1 MPITLPEKVFGNK
14 LWQVLINIRCAFTS
28 GELRKGARGREG
40 PPYFKTKLRPE
51 DPNFVLRRLNPT
63 CFNIIVFI
71 AYFLVPPKLDIDLG
85 SSVSSVSDPD
95 ISGMS
100 DKEPAK
106 KDDQRKDAHAAE
118 PAKPGDESQSEG
130 KVSSYV
136 SLFPGR
142 PLRAR
147 LLLHPRSALNSF
159 IYSHRTPS
167 PIAPN
172 LKQYSTPPWGKSC
185 TT

>member
-1 MPITLPEKVFGNK
+1 M
-14 LWQVLINIRCAFTS
+14 
-28 GELRKGARGREG
+28 
-40 PPYFKTKLRPE
+40 
-51 DPNFVLRRLNPT
+51 
-63 CFNIIVFI
+63 

-106 KDDQRKDAHAAE
+106 KDDQRKAAHVAE

-136 SLFPGR
+136 SLFPRR
-142 PLRAR
+142 PLQAR
-147 LLLHPRSALNSF
+147 LLRHPRSVLSLL
-159 IYSHRTPS
+159 HLLT
-167 PIAPN
+167 
-172 LKQYSTPPWGKSC
+172 
-185 TT
+185 